1 MQVSAMPPRMGRSTR
16 RPISRSAARDGART
30 ATRRSQQGPPRRRG
44 VRRARS
50 ANGNRA
56 AAGLEDLLGLARDV
70 LGFLLEDGLPSGLH
84 ELLGLLETE
93 GGEATH
99 LLDDLDAYMSHGLDR
114 LVD

>member
-30 ATRRSQQGPPRRRG
+30 ATRRSQQGAPRRRG

-50 ANGNRA
+50 AKGTRGA
-56 AAGLEDLLGLARDV
+56 GGLEALLGLARGV
-70 LGFLLEDGLPSGLH
+70 LGDLLQNGLRGGLH

-93 GGEATH
+93 AGEATH
-99 LLDDLDAYMSHGLDR
+99 L
-114 LVD
+114 